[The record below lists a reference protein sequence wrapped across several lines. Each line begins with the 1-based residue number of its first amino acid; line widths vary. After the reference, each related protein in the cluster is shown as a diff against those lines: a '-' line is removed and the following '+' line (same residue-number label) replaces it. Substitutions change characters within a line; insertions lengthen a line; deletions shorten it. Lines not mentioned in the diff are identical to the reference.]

1 MFLRS
6 VAIQSPIVRNGLE
19 ASAMAA
25 LNRLC
30 TSSTSCSSSF
40 PVLER
45 CSLLRSRRLP
55 SLNTTPTTNA
65 LQLVPRTRFM
75 FSSFSSGAS
84 AAKDEERC
92 NPEVSSEAS
101 WPRSVSMDSE
111 SLGSEIEEDDQWAD
125 EEWYRMQAEDEQW
138 FRREEEFYET
148 RISEW
153 NKPPSAR
160 SVTQV
165 DYLAL
170 PESSL
175 FAQCRMDT
183 FRASGPGGQHR
194 NKTDSGVRITHLPTG
209 LVAQAVD
216 DRSQHK
222 NRAVAMSRLRL
233 LIAAKVRRPLKLQG
247 YKAPQE
253 LLHLLPTDSG
263 KKNSGDKIGVKHPD
277 FAKGIQALLD
287 LLSASKG
294 YIVYAATVLRVSPN
308 AISKV
313 LTMDKTVLQATN
325 ELLISNG
332 QKPFK

>member
-233 LIAAKVRRPLKLQG
+233 LIAAK
-247 YKAPQE
+247 
-253 LLHLLPTDSG
+253 
-263 KKNSGDKIGVKHPD
+263 GV
-277 FAKGIQALLD
+277 L
-287 LLSASKG
+287 
-294 YIVYAATVLRVSPN
+294 
-308 AISKV
+308 
-313 LTMDKTVLQATN
+313 
-325 ELLISNG
+325 
-332 QKPFK
+332 